1 MKRRPQKFA
10 KIDNDSKKAY
20 NDFMNV
26 LRPKKI
32 VPAFWGIFLFL
43 VGLSPIMAPIMAPA
57 MAASSV
63 PLRID
68 VAIRHH
74 RFETAVREVPKG
86 VPLLFRVTNFGRSM
100 EEFESYDMAFE
111 VVVRPGQT
119 IEIPVSGLG
128 AGKYDYFGDFHP
140 RTARGT
146 ITVK

>member
-1 MKRRPQKFA
+1 
-10 KIDNDSKKAY
+10 
-20 NDFMNV
+20 MNF
-26 LRPKKI
+26 LRTKKI
-32 VPAFWGIFLFL
+32 GFALLTGVSLFL
-43 VGLSPIMAPIMAPA
+43 SGILPA
-57 MAASSV
+57 RAASAS

-68 VAIRHH
+68 VAIRHN

-119 IEIPVSGLG
+119 VEIPVSGLG
-128 AGKYDYFGDFHP
+128 AGQYDYFGDFHP

>member
-1 MKRRPQKFA
+1 MTGPRNRIFQ
-10 KIDNDSKKAY
+10 IDNFPEIDYHIIMVFLRTKKTGLALCMTLC
-20 NDFMNV
+20 F
-26 LRPKKI
+26 
-32 VPAFWGIFLFL
+32 FLS
-43 VGLSPIMAPIMAPA
+43 GMASSL
-57 MAASSV
+57 AAS

-86 VPLLFRVTNFGRSM
+86 TPLLFRVTNFGKSV

-119 IEIPVSGLG
+119 VEIPVSGLG
-128 AGKYDYFGDFHP
+128 TGRYDYFGDFHP

>member
-1 MKRRPQKFA
+1 
-10 KIDNDSKKAY
+10 
-20 NDFMNV
+20 MNV
-26 LRPKKI
+26 LRTKKI

-43 VGLSPIMAPIMAPA
+43 FGLFSIMAPA
-57 MAASSV
+57 MAASSA
-63 PLRID
+63 PLPID

-86 VPLLFRVTNFGRSM
+86 VPLLFRVTNFGRSV

>member
-1 MKRRPQKFA
+1 
-10 KIDNDSKKAY
+10 
-20 NDFMNV
+20 MNV
-26 LRPKKI
+26 LRTKKI
-32 VPAFWGIFLFL
+32 VPSFWGIFLFL
-43 VGLSPIMAPIMAPA
+43 FGLFSIMAPA

-86 VPLLFRVTNFGRSM
+86 VPLLFRVTNFGRSV